1 MICLSL
7 YDNKDVQC
15 YRSLLYFLIE
25 EKLFINWCLIS
36 KVFRHE
42 KCSYSVPYGREKPN
56 LHSNLHAHVEYKSQ
70 HIQHNSTILIKKIL
84 FVIKEKIKV
93 ICNKYNT
100 YTFDY
105 LSVYMELIVSEG

>member
-1 MICLSL
+1 MLQITAF
-7 YDNKDVQC
+7 
-15 YRSLLYFLIE
+15 FLFE

-42 KCSYSVPYGREKPN
+42 KCSYSVRYGREKPN

-93 ICNKYNT
+93 ICNNT
-100 YTFDY
+100 IHILLITYPYTW
-105 LSVYMELIVSEG
+105 S

>member
-1 MICLSL
+1 MIRLSL
-7 YDNKDVQC
+7 YDNIDVQC
-15 YRSLLYFLIE
+15 YRVLYFIIE
-25 EKLFINWCLIS
+25 EKIVYPLVFNFKI
-36 KVFRHE
+36 FRHE
-42 KCSYSVPYGREKPN
+42 KCSYSVRYGREKPN